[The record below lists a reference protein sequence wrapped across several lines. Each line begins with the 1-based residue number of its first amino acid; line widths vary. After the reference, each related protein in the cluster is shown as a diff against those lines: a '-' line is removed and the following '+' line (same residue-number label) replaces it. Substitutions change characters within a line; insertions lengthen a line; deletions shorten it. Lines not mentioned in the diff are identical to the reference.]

1 LKKVR
6 RLYILLREIHGYHV
20 LYRQIG
26 NVTVPCWICKTGLT
40 WNIKPVS
47 HNKIVC
53 LTKILDFVQHFET
66 EEVYMIVIQEVFQGR
81 SWKVIWRRNLID
93 DACMLI
99 TELKCNRR
107 VEVGIINELVPNHV
121 HRYP

>member
-1 LKKVR
+1 
-6 RLYILLREIHGYHV
+6 
-20 LYRQIG
+20 
-26 NVTVPCWICKTGLT
+26 
-40 WNIKPVS
+40 
-47 HNKIVC
+47 
-53 LTKILDFVQHFET
+53 LDFVQHFET
-66 EEVYMIVIQEVFQGR
+66 EEIYMIVIQEVFQGR